1 MEPFIRL
8 TAIAAPIELRNVNTD
23 MIFPA
28 RFMRKPRDE
37 NYPLYMFHDRRFR
50 PDGTEDPDF
59 VLNQPAYQGAR
70 IIVGNANFG
79 CGSSREPAVY
89 ALHDYGFRA
98 LIAPGFGDIFAA
110 NCVKNGLLAVRLADA
125 DVDGLR
131 ALVSETPGTEITIDL
146 PSQTVVAPGI
156 EPLSF
161 EIDPFEKEC
170 LSSGLDDIGVTL
182 RDEDTIAAFEQ
193 TYRGDFDWLYGKRGG
208 GRG

>member
-1 MEPFIRL
+1 MEPFTRL

-28 RFMRKPRDE
+28 RFMRKPRDG
-37 NYPLYMFHDRRFR
+37 NYPLYLFHDRRFR
-50 PDGTEDPDF
+50 PDGTEDADF
-59 VLNQPAYQGAR
+59 VLNRTAYRGAR

-110 NCVKNGLLAVRLADA
+110 NCVKNGMLAVRLADD
-125 DVDGLR
+125 DVAGLR
-131 ALVSETPGTEITIDL
+131 ALVTETPGTEITIDL
-146 PSQTVVAPGI
+146 SSQTVAAPGI
-156 EPLSF
+156 ETLSF

-170 LSSGLDDIGVTL
+170 LVSGLDDIGATL
-182 RDEDTIAAFEQ
+182 MGEDAIAAFER
-193 TYRGDFDWLYGKRGG
+193 TYRGDFDWLYGRKDATRP
-208 GRG
+208 

>member
-1 MEPFIRL
+1 MEPFTLL
-8 TAIAAPIELRNVNTD
+8 TAIAAPIELRNLNTD

-59 VLNQPAYQGAR
+59 VLNQPPYRAAR
-70 IIVGNANFG
+70 IIVGNSNFG

-89 ALHDYGFRA
+89 ALHDYGIRA

-110 NCVKNGLLAVRLADA
+110 NCVRNGLLAVRLADD
-125 DVDGLR
+125 DVAALR
-131 ALVSETPGTEITIDL
+131 ALVTETPGAEITIDL
-146 PSQTVVAPGI
+146 PAQTVSAPDMT
-156 EPLSF
+156 PLSF

-170 LSSGLDDIGVTL
+170 LLSGLDDIAMTL
-182 RDEDTIAAFEQ
+182 RDEDRIEAFEA
-193 TYRGDFDWLYGKRGG
+193 TYRCDFDWLYGR
-208 GRG
+208 RP